1 MAVLTERALLGK
13 IRLLDSICWFIPRLP
28 LGRAME
34 IKGGTQMQ
42 IFLLVPTPSPP
53 ASSVPEQGTSS

>member
-1 MAVLTERALLGK
+1 
-13 IRLLDSICWFIPRLP
+13 
-28 LGRAME
+28 ME